1 MPMSH
6 PPPYSRRHLS
16 SSSLLASSIFSDPFN
31 FTTTWNGSNVCSYT
45 GVYCAPVAPNSI
57 GGRGGRVVA
66 GINLRALCMV
76 ASVTALLFMVTARE
90 ATTMYIYGFPLPVNS
105 KWSFANA
112 FEYLVGVSATVT
124 AHSLMQLL
132 ISVSR
137 LLRKSPLIPSRNHA
151 WLTFAG
157 DQ

>member
-1 MPMSH
+1 M
-6 PPPYSRRHLS
+6 
-16 SSSLLASSIFSDPFN
+16 
-31 FTTTWNGSNVCSYT
+31 
-45 GVYCAPVAPNSI
+45 APTFAPT
-57 GGRGGRVVA
+57 
-66 GINLRALCMV
+66 RAY
-76 ASVTALLFMVTARE
+76 TALQLLLIQLEAAADACQR
-90 ATTMYIYGFPLPVNS
+90 ATTVYIYGFPLPVNS

-112 FEYLVGVSATVT
+112 FEYLVGVSATVA